1 MTLITILYTGIPVL
15 LVLFLIILYNKLN
28 TTRNQI
34 ENAKSS
40 LDALFI
46 KRADLIPNLVTV
58 TKQYMSYESDLLDK
72 ITRLRQEKNTHADY
86 QKDGELSDL
95 MKKIMIQVENY
106 PELKASQQFVNL
118 QYSWNEVEE
127 QISAG
132 RRYLSASITQYNDVV
147 RTFPSNMV
155 AGIFQFKIHEWERA
169 TEEQRMAPDAKD
181 LF

>member
-1 MTLITILYTGIPVL
+1 MTLTTILYIGIPFL
-15 LVLFLIILYNKLN
+15 FIIFLITLYNKLN

-46 KRADLIPNLVTV
+46 KRVDLIPNLVTV

-72 ITRLRQEKNTHADY
+72 ITRLRQEKSTNTDY

-95 MKKIMIQVENY
+95 MKKVMIQVENY

-132 RRYLSASITQYNDVV
+132 RRYLSASITQYNDAV
-147 RTFPSNMV
+147 RTFPSNIV
-155 AGIFQFKIHEWERA
+155 AGMFRFKIHEWERA
-169 TEEQRMAPDAKD
+169 TEEQRKALDAKD

>member
-1 MTLITILYTGIPVL
+1 MLATIIYIGIPVL
-15 LVLFLIILYNKLN
+15 ILFFLIAQYNKLK

-46 KRADLIPNLVTV
+46 KRVDLIPNLVTV
-58 TKQYMSYESDLLDK
+58 TKQYMNYESDLLNK
-72 ITRLRQEKNTHADY
+72 LTQLRQQKATDIDY
-86 QKDGELSDL
+86 QKDGELSAL
-95 MKKIMIQVENY
+95 MKQLMVQVENY
-106 PELKASQQFVNL
+106 PELKASEQFTNL

-132 RRYLSASITQYNDVV
+132 RRYLSASITQYNNAVQV
-147 RTFPSNMV
+147 FPSNV
-155 AGIFQFKIHEWERA
+155 IAGMFNFKVHEWERA
-169 TEEQRMAPDAKD
+169 TDEQRKALDAKN